1 MVDNLTDAIMMAGAV
16 LIFIIALTTSMSTF
30 TTMRS
35 QIDNIIEY
43 DYKLDL
49 VTDSEGNYI
58 NYHTSNSDIR
68 TVGVETIVSS
78 MYRVKQ
84 ENFVIYIILDLSGD
98 HIDDRITQE
107 EITIN
112 KVKTN
117 AIKISIDGD
126 NWDIEKILN
135 EYGLY
140 NKMKDKK
147 FKEYLGV
154 YQIETDGGVD
164 EINKTTY
171 RVITYEEVK

>member
-35 QIDNIIEY
+35 QIDSIIEY

-58 NYHTSNSDIR
+58 NYHTSDSDIR

-84 ENFVIYIILDLSGD
+84 ENFVIYILGLDNINNG
-98 HIDDRITQE
+98 ITQE

-135 EYGLY
+135 DDGLY

>member
-1 MVDNLTDAIMMAGAV
+1 M
-16 LIFIIALTTSMSTF
+16 
-30 TTMRS
+30 
-35 QIDNIIEY
+35 
-43 DYKLDL
+43 
-49 VTDSEGNYI
+49 
-58 NYHTSNSDIR
+58 
-68 TVGVETIVSS
+68 
-78 MYRVKQ
+78 
-84 ENFVIYIILDLSGD
+84 
-98 HIDDRITQE
+98 
-107 EITIN
+107 
-112 KVKTN
+112 KTN

-135 EYGLY
+135 DDGLY